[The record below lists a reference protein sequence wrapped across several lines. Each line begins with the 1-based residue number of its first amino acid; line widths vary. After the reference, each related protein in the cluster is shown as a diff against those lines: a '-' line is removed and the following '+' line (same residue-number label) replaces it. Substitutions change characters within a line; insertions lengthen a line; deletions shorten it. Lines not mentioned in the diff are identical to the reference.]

1 MPIKLFVV
9 LIAML
14 AASHNAL
21 AAEPRYQSHA
31 SIYQA
36 VTHFITEKLGPSSDY
51 DIRISPLDSRLKL
64 PKCSDEIS
72 AFTAHNE
79 ALRAGRF
86 SIGVR
91 CGGKP
96 KPWSIFT
103 TGSLKIM
110 QDVLVLTQPVSR
122 GQILTRQMLAI
133 EKRDQAN
140 LRSGYFH
147 QIESVE
153 NKQSL
158 RNLPAGAIINNHNV
172 TDAVLVK
179 RGEKVTISAA
189 SNGFMVRMQG
199 KAMMDGVKGQ
209 TIRVKN
215 ASSGRTIAATVVKPG
230 LVSIIQ

>member
-1 MPIKLFVV
+1 MLIKLFVV

-14 AASHNAL
+14 AASHNGFAS
-21 AAEPRYQSHA
+21 PRYQKHA
-31 SIYQA
+31 SIYQT
-36 VTHFITEKLGPSSDY
+36 VTRFITSQLGPSADY
-51 DIRISPLDSRLKL
+51 DIHVSPLDSRLKL
-64 PKCSDEIS
+64 PKCADELT

-79 ALRAGRF
+79 TLRAGRF
-86 SIGVR
+86 SVGVR
-91 CGGKP
+91 CGEGP

-110 QDVLVLTQPVSR
+110 QDVLVLTRPVSR

-140 LRSGYFH
+140 IRRGYFSE
-147 QIESVE
+147 IKAVE

-158 RNLPAGAIINNHNV
+158 RNLPAGAVITFNNV
-172 TDAVLVK
+172 TDAVLIK
-179 RGEKVTISAA
+179 RGEKITISA
-189 SNGFMVRMQG
+189 SSSGYNVRMQG

-209 TIRVKN
+209 SIRVKN
-215 ASSGRTIAATVVKPG
+215 VSSGRTIAATVIKPG